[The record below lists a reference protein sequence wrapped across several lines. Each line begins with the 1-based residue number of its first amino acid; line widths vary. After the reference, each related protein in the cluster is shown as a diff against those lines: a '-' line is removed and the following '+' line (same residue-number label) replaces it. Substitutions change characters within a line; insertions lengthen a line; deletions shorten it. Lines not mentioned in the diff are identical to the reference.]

1 MGAEADAI
9 AIVKGLGFTDFAAPL
24 WMLGFAL
31 AQGLLIGL
39 ERGWTARED
48 SPGTRVAGLRTFGII
63 GLSGGVA
70 GLLPVLAGAMMMAA
84 VSALL
89 IAGYIRQ
96 SANPATL
103 SATSM
108 AVGLLVLMLGMM
120 ATTGHG
126 QAALGASAVVTLI
139 LSMRKNLHGW
149 LRGMNE
155 PEMRSAAR
163 FALISLVI
171 LPLLPDRAM
180 GPFDAWNPHQ
190 LWLVVVI
197 VCGLSFAG
205 YVAGRRVGAE
215 RGLLATALF
224 GAMVSS
230 TAVTANYARRL
241 RSGDGPPDILTAGI
255 ALASAVMFARVL
267 VLTGLLA
274 PFALP
279 MLAKLMVPAL
289 LTATVLALIA
299 TRGRVMPSG
308 MGAVELGNPLEIKA
322 ALGLAL
328 LVAVL
333 GVISHWAM
341 QAFGHIGVAGLL
353 ALTGLADVDAAIVT
367 MGNIAPGT
375 LDPDLAGFMLALPV
389 LLNSLFKAAIAIAF
403 APGRP
408 GRQAALPILASVAV
422 SAIVMVALWRY

>member
-1 MGAEADAI
+1 
-9 AIVKGLGFTDFAAPL
+9 
-24 WMLGFAL
+24 
-31 AQGLLIGL
+31 
-39 ERGWTARED
+39 
-48 SPGTRVAGLRTFGII
+48 
-63 GLSGGVA
+63 
-70 GLLPVLAGAMMMAA
+70 
-84 VSALL
+84 
-89 IAGYIRQ
+89 
-96 SANPATL
+96 
-103 SATSM
+103 
-108 AVGLLVLMLGMM
+108 
-120 ATTGHG
+120 
-126 QAALGASAVVTLI
+126 
-139 LSMRKNLHGW
+139 
-149 LRGMNE
+149 
-155 PEMRSAAR
+155 
-163 FALISLVI
+163 
-171 LPLLPDRAM
+171 
-180 GPFDAWNPHQ
+180 
-190 LWLVVVI
+190 
-197 VCGLSFAG
+197 
-205 YVAGRRVGAE
+205 
-215 RGLLATALF
+215 
-224 GAMVSS
+224 
-230 TAVTANYARRL
+230 
-241 RSGDGPPDILTAGI
+241 
-255 ALASAVMFARVL
+255 
-267 VLTGLLA
+267 
-274 PFALP
+274 